1 MKKSY
6 VFVAIQFT
14 AIFIL
19 ILTGSIFPAEI
30 VKLIIMIF
38 FVLFG
43 LWAMFVHRFR
53 FNALPELRDDS
64 SLKTS
69 GPYRLVRHPM
79 YTSLI
84 FITLIWLINE
94 FSIFR
99 LAIWIILLITIHLK
113 SEYEEKL
120 LIKKFPEYPQYK
132 TRTKKFIPFIY

>member
-6 VFVAIQFT
+6 AFVAIQFT

-19 ILTGSIFPAEI
+19 IFTGSIFPSDI
-30 VKLIIMIF
+30 VIFIIMILF
-38 FVLFG
+38 LLFG

-69 GPYRLVRHPM
+69 GPYRFVRHPM

-84 FITLIWLINE
+84 FITLIWVLYDFTI
-94 FSIFR
+94 IR

-113 SEYEEKL
+113 SEYEEQL

-132 TRTKKFIPFIY
+132 TLTKKFIPFIY

>member
-6 VFVAIQFT
+6 AFVAIQFS
-14 AIFIL
+14 AIIIL
-19 ILTGSIFPAEI
+19 VLTGSIFPDDI
-30 VKLIIMIF
+30 VLLTIMILF
-38 FVLFG
+38 LLFG

-69 GPYRLVRHPM
+69 GPYRFVRHPM

-84 FITLIWLINE
+84 FITLIWVVND

-113 SEYEEKL
+113 SEYEEQL
-120 LIKKFPEYPQYK
+120 LIKKFPDYRQYK
-132 TRTKKFIPFIY
+132 VRTKKFIPFIY

>member
-6 VFVAIQFT
+6 AFVAIQFT

-19 ILTGSIFPAEI
+19 IFTGSIFPSDI
-30 VKLIIMIF
+30 VIFIIMILF
-38 FVLFG
+38 LLFG

-53 FNALPELRDDS
+53 FNALPVLRDDS

-69 GPYRLVRHPM
+69 GPYRFVRHPM

-84 FITLIWLINE
+84 FITLIWVLYDFTI
-94 FSIFR
+94 IR
-99 LAIWIILLITIHLK
+99 LAIWIILLITIYLK
-113 SEYEEKL
+113 SEYEEQL

-132 TRTKKFIPFIY
+132 TLTKKFIPFIY

>member
-6 VFVAIQFT
+6 AFVAIQFS
-14 AIFIL
+14 AIIIL
-19 ILTGSIFPAEI
+19 VLTGSIFPDDI
-30 VKLIIMIF
+30 VLLTIMILF
-38 FVLFG
+38 LLFG

-69 GPYRLVRHPM
+69 GPYRFVRHPM

-84 FITLIWLINE
+84 FITFIWVVNDFL
-94 FSIFR
+94 IFR

-113 SEYEEKL
+113 SEYEEQL
-120 LIKKFPEYPQYK
+120 LIKKFPEYPQYR
-132 TRTKKFIPFIY
+132 TLTKKFIPFIY

>member
-6 VFVAIQFT
+6 AFVAIQFT
-14 AIFIL
+14 AIIIL
-19 ILTGSIFPAEI
+19 ILTGSIFPSDI
-30 VKLIIMIF
+30 FKLTIMI
-38 FVLFG
+38 LFG
-43 LWAMFVHRFR
+43 LFALWAMYVHRFR

-113 SEYEEKL
+113 SEYEEQL

>member
-6 VFVAIQFT
+6 AYVAVQFT
-14 AIFIL
+14 AIIIL
-19 ILTGSIFPAEI
+19 VLTGSIFPADI
-30 VKLIIMIF
+30 VKLTIMIL

-69 GPYRLVRHPM
+69 GPYRFVRHPM

-84 FITLIWLINE
+84 FITLIWVVND

-113 SEYEEKL
+113 SEYEELL
-120 LIKKFPEYPQYK
+120 LIKKFPDYRQYK
-132 TRTKKFIPFIY
+132 VRTKKFIPFIY

>member
-6 VFVAIQFT
+6 AFVAVQFT
-14 AIFIL
+14 AILIL
-19 ILTGSIFPAEI
+19 VLTGSIFPSDI
-30 VKLIIMIF
+30 VKLTIMIL

-53 FNALPELRDDS
+53 FNALPELRDNS